1 MRVPATGVCDKKL
14 SLLNTSVVVVRVR
27 FCKYPHLA
35 HFAPIVCKCDTARI
49 NSQCYFV
56 YKVERCCCVP
66 MTRLYLTSRQ
76 VTCVDIQ
83 YHAEHPLVKYTSRG
97 NSITMTRQTFSK
109 SYRFANICQTNQ
121 SWVQHDKYWRGSVY
135 GAHVL
140 AHLSNTRVVGTW
152 RKDDVTKRL

>member
-121 SWVQHDKYWRGSVY
+121 SWYSMTNIGVVPCTVHMYWHIYQIHESWERGVR
-135 GAHVL
+135 
-140 AHLSNTRVVGTW
+140 TM
-152 RKDDVTKRL
+152 